1 MSTRGVPFQC
11 VCLMPLRYQ
20 CSKVLCVR
28 VLTQAVYA
36 YSACAE
42 ERRREATM
50 RGGEAGWFRVV
61 KGGSGVSMS
70 GLHPP
75 PLSLSTQHAHT
86 QE

>member
-1 MSTRGVPFQC
+1 
-11 VCLMPLRYQ
+11 
-20 CSKVLCVR
+20 VR

-75 PLSLSTQHAHT
+75 PLSLYPTRAHT
-86 QE
+86 RIDKVKHLIVQGLGVGV